1 MKKLLITSLCLFLIA
16 LGTKTCSA
24 SEYLAYQEVEF
35 DYDCVKFIKNY
46 TRTEKDDLYDLVYKG
61 FWGWEVAHDNKD
73 EKVRYKKETLYVIL
87 NEGESPITETFS
99 LKQEEVTKKQYS
111 VSGSIRLRGAGK
123 DKVFSGSLDQ
133 KMDNSI
139 DKTTTT
145 TTLEE
150 FDVKVNIDK
159 GTVLHVEILGEG
171 LLTNGV
177 GKYFIFKK
185 CIKKGAWEIFT
196 VQTEYYSI
204 RKEQIE
210 GYIDPYNNI
219 DNDEE

>member
-1 MKKLLITSLCLFLIA
+1 MKKLLITSLCLFLVA
-16 LGTKTCSA
+16 LGTKTCQA

-35 DYDCVKFIKNY
+35 DYDCVTFISNY
-46 TRTEKDDLYDLVYKG
+46 TSTEKQDLYDLVQKG
-61 FWGWEVAHDNKD
+61 FWGWEIAHDNKG

-87 NEGESPITETFS
+87 NEGETAITETLSFS
-99 LKQEEVTKKQYS
+99 QEEVIKKQYS
-111 VSGSIRLRGAGK
+111 VSGSIRLKGAGK

-150 FDVKVNIDK
+150 FDVKINVDT
-159 GTVLHVEILGEG
+159 GTELHVEILGEG

-177 GKYFIFKK
+177 GKYYVFRK

-196 VQTEYYSI
+196 IQTEYYSI

-210 GYIDPYNNI
+210 GYVDPYRVVP
-219 DNDEE
+219 DNEE